1 MIRIYMQRFKYKN
14 YNTINKIFPKD
25 WSQKVIFHHNNAF
38 MNHTSQLNDAKN
50 L

>member
-14 YNTINKIFPKD
+14 YNTIPKD